1 VNGQKQKLY
10 IDAASSFCVKELYF
24 FLHYMAALGSMKRD
38 IHVEDKVL
46 RMSHPRG
53 GARRSGDP
61 RLISGF
67 FVSCKG
73 VVT

>member
-38 IHVEDKVL
+38 IHEEDKVL
-46 RMSHPRG
+46 RTCST
-53 GARRSGDP
+53 
-61 RLISGF
+61 
-67 FVSCKG
+67 VSSI
-73 VVT
+73 